1 MDPSPLLSVKNL
13 RVTFKTNDGD
23 VHAVRGANF
32 EVNRGEVLA
41 IVGESGSGKS
51 VTAMSILGLLPDTAT
66 IEADTLDWN
75 GENLLEAT
83 DARRL
88 QIRGGEIAM
97 IFQDPL
103 SALNPVHRVGKQV
116 GEMLRI
122 HQGISRSEASKRAV
136 ELLDLVGIPNPV
148 PRAKM
153 YPHEFSG
160 GMRQRV
166 MIAMA
171 IANNPDLLI
180 ADEPTTA
187 LDVTVQAQVL
197 EVLLNIKD
205 EIDSAILL
213 ITHDLGV
220 VAGIADRVAV
230 MYAGRIVETGTA
242 DDVYYEISH
251 PYTQG
256 LLDSLPRV
264 DDEGVKTLNP
274 IKGAP
279 PSAMNVPSGCPF
291 HPRCPYAEVPG
302 VCDNEEPSLDPVRG
316 AGHLAACHFADR
328 VRDRRMVAS

>member
-1 MDPSPLLSVKNL
+1 
-13 RVTFKTNDGD
+13 
-23 VHAVRGANF
+23 
-32 EVNRGEVLA
+32 
-41 IVGESGSGKS
+41 
-51 VTAMSILGLLPDTAT
+51 
-66 IEADTLDWN
+66 
-75 GENLLEAT
+75 
-83 DARRL
+83 
-88 QIRGGEIAM
+88 
-97 IFQDPL
+97 
-103 SALNPVHRVGKQV
+103 LNPVHTV
-116 GEMLRI
+116 GEQIAEAVRI
-122 HQGISRSEASKRAV
+122 HQGLATKAAMARAV
-136 ELLDLVGIPNPV
+136 EMLRLVRIPDAERRVND
-148 PRAKM
+148 

-279 PSAMNVPSGCPF
+279 PSAMHVPMGCPF

-316 AGHLAACHFADR
+316 VGHLAACHFADR
-328 VRDRRMVAS
+328 VRDRRMVVT